1 MNDFLNFVQFLKFP
15 WFHKVLAVVK
25 PGLAG
30 PSVECKQVT
39 TGIIEDWWG
48 PAHDVGGPAHD
59 DGDGLV
65 AMMTGLA
72 G

>member
-39 TGIIEDWWG
+39 TGIIEDWI
-48 PAHDVGGPAHD
+48 GGVLP
-59 DGDGLV
+59 
-65 AMMTGLA
+65 MM
-72 G
+72 